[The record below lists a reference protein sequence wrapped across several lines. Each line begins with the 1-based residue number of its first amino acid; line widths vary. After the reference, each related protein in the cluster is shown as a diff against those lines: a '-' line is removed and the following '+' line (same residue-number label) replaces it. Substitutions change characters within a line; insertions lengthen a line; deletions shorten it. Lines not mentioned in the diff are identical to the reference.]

1 MRAVIKENNQNV
13 DCFSMLVM
21 LTKLCMFHLAYF
33 SQSCFPDGQTVSTDS
48 HWRVE
53 TSEQMWYEHNS
64 DCVITISVSIMIF
77 TPINMVRNSS
87 NNPLNVHEKKFCVG
101 HYYKNAQSFARILIH
116 DAILFMNTSTMLGT
130 TKVIRVFHK
139 KEIGQIHQI

>member
-1 MRAVIKENNQNV
+1 
-13 DCFSMLVM
+13 MLSVV
-21 LTKLCMFHLAYF
+21 TKLFMFHLAYF

-77 TPINMVRNSS
+77 KSI
-87 NNPLNVHEKKFCVG
+87 KFCQRFLWL
-101 HYYKNAQSFARILIH
+101 HIRFFH
-116 DAILFMNTSTMLGT
+116 D
-130 TKVIRVFHK
+130 K
-139 KEIGQIHQI
+139 QI